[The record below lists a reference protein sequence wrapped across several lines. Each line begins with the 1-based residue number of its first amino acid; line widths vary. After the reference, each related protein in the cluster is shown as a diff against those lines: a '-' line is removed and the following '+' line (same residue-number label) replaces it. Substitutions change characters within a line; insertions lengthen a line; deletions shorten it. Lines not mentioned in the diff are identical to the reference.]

1 MHAVFLDYKT
11 VDANDL
17 DLGSIEAL
25 LPEIVVHSFSNQEE
39 VLSRIEDVEVAIA
52 NKVVFDANVFA
63 RATKLKLICVTATGT
78 NNIDLE
84 AAKQSGVVVCNIKD
98 YCTDS
103 VVQHV
108 LLSMLTL
115 RHSSRDYSASM
126 DNGDWQEGN
135 SFSLLQ
141 HPITELSGKSLGII
155 GYGVLGQGVARAA
168 TTLGLRVLISES
180 FAENNKPDE
189 GIARVPFDT
198 LLAESDIISLHCP
211 LTDNTEGL
219 FDETAFKKMKSSAIL
234 INTARGGLINDHALI
249 KAIEDKAIAGA
260 AIDVLDQE
268 PPDSGHPL
276 MQKQYSNLIITPHIA
291 WAAREARQRALDRI
305 AENIEAFQNNRP
317 INVVN
322 N

>member
-115 RHSSRDYSASM
+115 KHSSRDYSASM

-141 HPITELSGKSLGII
+141 HPITELSGKSLGIV

-168 TTLGLRVLISES
+168 AALGLNVLLCES
-180 FAENNKPDE
+180 FAKNNKSDQGLE
-189 GIARVPFDT
+189 RISFET
-198 LLAESDIISLHCP
+198 FLAESDIISLHCP

-219 FDETAFKKMKSSAIL
+219 FDENAFKKMKSSAIL
-234 INTARGGLINDHALI
+234 INTARGGLIDDHALI

-260 AIDVLDQE
+260 AIDVLNQE
-268 PPDSGHPL
+268 PPDSDHPL

-305 AENIEAFQNNRP
+305 AENIEAFQNNTP

>member
-52 NKVVFDANVFA
+52 NKVVFDADVFA

-115 RHSSRDYSASM
+115 KHSSRDYSASM

-219 FDETAFKKMKSSAIL
+219 FDENAFKKMKSSAIL
-234 INTARGGLINDHALI
+234 INTARGGLIDDHALI

-260 AIDVLDQE
+260 AIDVLNQE
-268 PPDSGHPL
+268 PPDSDHPL